1 MAVVKKPWSD
11 RAGMGCAILFWLPF
25 AATGVACA
33 VMAVWHMW
41 CCWDAQSSWTER
53 PCTIVRAE
61 LKAQHGEGTTYKVEA
76 EYQYEFNDQ
85 PFTGDRVW
93 FGAGSDNISGF
104 HENAHRELE
113 QCQKQ
118 GRPFRCFVDPND
130 PASSVLYRDVR
141 FEMVGFLLMFVL
153 VFGGVGVGG
162 LCGLVYVSRQTRRMN
177 DARELRPSEPW
188 TWDERLQDGMYRP
201 QASWVGI
208 VLIALFWNSISWTV
222 TLTVLIEE
230 WKKGFSWM
238 WLFMLFPVIGAGMAW
253 LAVKAVWHRVR
264 FGLPV
269 LTVRPWP
276 LFVGDPIEGT
286 IDFPAVRPCSP
297 DLNIE
302 LTVLRK
308 STTEESP
315 DTALFREATSISND
329 GTGSAFRLSSPSG
342 LPRTAL
348 RNDESGTQTAKWQI
362 KVTGSE
368 GPSDFEAIYE
378 LAVFQRPATQ

>member
-11 RAGMGCAILFWLPF
+11 RAGMGCAILFLLPF
-25 AATGVACA
+25 AATGVTCA

-93 FGAGSDNISGF
+93 FGTGSDNISGF

-208 VLIALFWNSISWTV
+208 VLIALFWNSTSWTGDTDCSDRGV
-222 TLTVLIEE
+222 EE
-230 WKKGFSWM
+230 GLLVDVAFHAV
-238 WLFMLFPVIGAGMAW
+238 PGHRCRYGMDGREGG
-253 LAVKAVWHRVR
+253 LA
-264 FGLPV
+264 
-269 LTVRPWP
+269 
-276 LFVGDPIEGT
+276 PI
-286 IDFPAVRPCSP
+286 
-297 DLNIE
+297 
-302 LTVLRK
+302 
-308 STTEESP
+308 
-315 DTALFREATSISND
+315 
-329 GTGSAFRLSSPSG
+329 AFRPARIDRSSLAAVLG
-342 LPRTAL
+342 R
-348 RNDESGTQTAKWQI
+348 
-362 KVTGSE
+362 
-368 GPSDFEAIYE
+368 SD
-378 LAVFQRPATQ
+378 